1 MNKDSFIPEG
11 LLLSHPP
18 PITICEPF
26 PISLYLMPEQMLT
39 IILFFH
45 TCSAFGMVY
54 QYLLYVH
61 QVALCLRKLYC
72 RTFSSLGSC
81 TGLTYSLLTLSY
93 VHLIYLFNYFIV
105 YFILS
110 MFLYNCATLF
120 LNPFIL
126 GTHLISSLR
135 YCVSCIIAYKLS

>member
-1 MNKDSFIPEG
+1 MFPHFRRSH
-11 LLLSHPP
+11 LLFYNNTAGERMLPCHKK
-18 PITICEPF
+18 CF
-26 PISLYLMPEQMLT
+26 LCLRKLYCRT
-39 IILFFH
+39 
-45 TCSAFGMVY
+45 
-54 QYLLYVH
+54 YLLFYNNTAGERMLPCH
-61 QVALCLRKLYC
+61 KKCFLCLRKLYC

-110 MFLYNCATLF
+110 MFLYSCATHF